1 MPSKGPSKRQSGSGD
16 PSHKK
21 GSVGGT
27 SRSRSRS
34 RKGTSEELLVEI
46 GVEEIPSNVMASTLQ
61 QLREGAA
68 ARLSA
73 LAIPF
78 EPVQV
83 YGTPRRLIL
92 TLPQLA
98 PQQETRVEAVSG
110 PAKKVG
116 FDAQGNP
123 TPAAIGFAK
132 SQGVAVSE
140 LKVRQTEKGEY
151 LCIEREVRGQT
162 TAALLKKTLP
172 EILSSLSFPRSMRWN
187 GEGVAFVR
195 PIRWIVAIYGGKV
208 IPFSYAGVTAGETSY
223 GHRILS
229 PGPFRVTD
237 FASYQKEIRRRF
249 VLIDPKERY
258 DLILKEMAHLAAEK
272 KGRIEEDETLVWQA
286 AFMVE
291 YPKAV
296 CGSFDSSFLEVP
308 KAVIIAAMKEHQG
321 YFPLEASDGKLLPNF
336 ITIVNNPTPRT
347 ETIRKGNERVLRARL
362 VDAEFYFNQDRR
374 SKLADRVE
382 GLKGVT
388 FQEKLGTLYE
398 KSERIMPLSQ
408 FIGQECSIEPR
419 DEIRRAAF
427 LCKGDLLTGVVRE
440 FPSLQGTMGKIYA
453 EMEGEDRS
461 VAAAIEEH
469 YLPRYSGGALP
480 QSPIGQVLAVADK
493 LDTIV
498 GCFGVGLIP
507 SGSEDPYALR
517 RQGLGLIQILVADGA
532 PLRPLSLQAA
542 VLESIRLY
550 EGQRKFSA
558 GRVAEEVTGFLKQRV
573 ASYLQAEGIRYDL
586 IDTVLARKLDRPH
599 VLVDCAKALVRFSTQ
614 PLFGPLMTSFKRAI
628 RIIPKGFSGEIKTP
642 LLKENVEQELHEAI
656 TRINEGIGD
665 YWLQGRYEQILEMLA
680 TLYVPLNRF
689 FEGVMV
695 MDPDEEIRNNRLSL
709 LSWVR
714 TLFDEF
720 GDFSKIVEGEPSPK

>member
-1 MPSKGPSKRQSGSGD
+1 MPRSTS
-16 PSHKK
+16 KK
-21 GSVGGT
+21 GTGAGAT
-27 SRSRSRS
+27 K
-34 RKGTSEELLVEI
+34 KGRTTTAKPKGKSSEELLVEI
-46 GVEEIPSNVMASTLQ
+46 GVEEIPSNIMAAALQ
-61 QLREGAA
+61 QLREETA
-68 ARLSA
+68 ARLA
-73 LAIPF
+73 PLGIPF
-78 EPVQV
+78 DPPQV

-92 TLPQLA
+92 YLPQLA
-98 PQQETRVEAVSG
+98 PQQETRIETISG

-116 FDAQGNP
+116 FDPQGNP
-123 TPAAIGFAK
+123 TSAALGFAK

-151 LCIEREVRGQT
+151 LFVEREVRGEA
-162 TAALLKKTLP
+162 TAILLKKILP
-172 EILSSLSFPRSMRWN
+172 EIFSSLDFPRSMRWN

-195 PIRWIVAIYGGKV
+195 PIRWIVALYGGEV
-208 IPFSYAGVTAGETSY
+208 VPFSYAGVKADRISF

-229 PGPFRVTD
+229 PGPFKVAD
-237 FASYQKEIRRRF
+237 FAAYQKETRKRF

-258 DLILKEMAHLAAEK
+258 DLIVREMARVAAEK

-296 CGSFDSSFLEVP
+296 CGSFDPSFLEVP
-308 KAVIIAAMKEHQG
+308 KEVIIAPMKEHQG
-321 YFPLEASDGKLLPNF
+321 YFPLETSGGKLLPNF
-336 ITIVNNPTPRT
+336 ITIVNNPSSKS

-362 VDAEFYFNQDRR
+362 VDAEFYFKQDRR

-398 KSERIMPLSQ
+398 KTERIIPLSH
-408 FIGQECSIEPR
+408 FIGEECAVELH
-419 DEIRRAAF
+419 DAIRRAAF

-453 EMEGEDRS
+453 EMDGEDRA

-480 QSPIGQVLAVADK
+480 RTPMGQALAVADK

-517 RQGLGLIQILVADGA
+517 RQGLGIIQILVAEGS

-542 VLESIRLY
+542 ISESIRLY
-550 EGQRKFSA
+550 EDQRKFSA
-558 GRVAEEVTGFLKQRV
+558 GRVAEEVNTFLKQRV
-573 ASYLQAEGIRYDL
+573 ASYLQSEGVRYDL
-586 IDTVLARKLDRPH
+586 IDAVLARKLDRPH
-599 VLVDCAKALVRFSTQ
+599 VTVDFARALVRFSTQ

-628 RIIPKGFSGEIKTP
+628 RILPKGFSGRVDTA
-642 LLKENVEQELHEAI
+642 LLHESVEKELHEAI
-656 TRINEGIGD
+656 SRVNEGIGD
-665 YWLQGRYEQILEMLA
+665 DWAKGRYEQILEMLA

-695 MDPDEEIRNNRLSL
+695 MDPDEAVRNNRLSL

-714 TLFDEF
+714 TLFNEF
-720 GDFSKIVEGEPSPK
+720 GDFSKIVEGEPITKPEQK

>member
-1 MPSKGPSKRQSGSGD
+1 MPRSTS
-16 PSHKK
+16 KK
-21 GSVGGT
+21 GTGGGAT
-27 SRSRSRS
+27 K
-34 RKGTSEELLVEI
+34 KGRATATKQPKGKSSQELLVEI

-61 QLREGAA
+61 QLREETA
-68 ARLSA
+68 ARLAPLGISFD
-73 LAIPF
+73 P
-78 EPVQV
+78 PQV

-92 TLPQLA
+92 YLPQLA
-98 PQQETRVEAVSG
+98 PQQETRIETISG

-116 FDAQGNP
+116 FDPQGNP

-132 SQGVAVSE
+132 SQGLAVSE

-151 LCIEREVRGQT
+151 LFVEREVRGEA
-162 TAALLKKTLP
+162 TAILLKKILP
-172 EILSSLSFPRSMRWN
+172 EIFSSLDFPRSMRWN

-195 PIRWIVAIYGGKV
+195 PIRWIVAIYRGEV
-208 IPFSYAGVTAGETSY
+208 VPFSYAGVKADRISY

-229 PGPFRVTD
+229 PEPFRVDD
-237 FASYQKEIRRRF
+237 FADYQKEIRRRR

-258 DLILKEMAHLAAEK
+258 NLIVREMAHLAAEK

-296 CGSFDSSFLEVP
+296 CGTFDPSFLEIP
-308 KAVIIAAMKEHQG
+308 KEVIIAPMKEHQG
-321 YFPLEASDGKLLPNF
+321 YFPLETSGGKLLPNF
-336 ITIVNNPTPRT
+336 ITIVNNPSPKTD
-347 ETIRKGNERVLRARL
+347 TIRRGNERVLRARL
-362 VDAEFYFNQDRR
+362 VDAEFYFKQDRR
-374 SKLADRVE
+374 GKLVDRVE

-398 KSERIMPLSQ
+398 KTERITPLSQ
-408 FIGQECSIEPR
+408 FIGQECAIEPR
-419 DEIRRAAF
+419 EAIRRASF
-427 LCKGDLLTGVVRE
+427 LSKADLLTGVVRE

-453 EMEGEDRS
+453 EMDGEDRA

-480 QSPIGQVLAVADK
+480 QTPIGQVLAVADK

-517 RQGLGLIQILVADGA
+517 RQGLGLIQILVADA
-532 PLRPLSLQAA
+532 SPLRPLSLEAA
-542 VLESIRLY
+542 VSESIRLY
-550 EGQRKFSA
+550 EDQRKFSV
-558 GRVAEEVTGFLKQRV
+558 GRVAEEVNVFLKQRV
-573 ASYLQAEGIRYDL
+573 ASYLQSEGVRYDL
-586 IDTVLARKLDRPH
+586 IDAVLARKLDRPH
-599 VLVDCAKALVRFSTQ
+599 VIVDFARALVRFSTQ
-614 PLFGPLMTSFKRAI
+614 PLFGPLMISFKRAI
-628 RIIPKGFSGEIKTP
+628 RILPKGFSGQVNTA
-642 LLKENVEQELHEAI
+642 LLKENVEKDLHEAI
-656 TRINEGIGD
+656 SRINEGIGD
-665 YWLQGRYEQILEMLA
+665 YWAKGRYEQILETLA

-689 FEGVMV
+689 FEGVLV
-695 MDPDEEIRNNRLSL
+695 MDPNEEIRTNRLSL

-720 GDFSKIVEGEPSPK
+720 GDFTKIVEGEPTSKSGQI